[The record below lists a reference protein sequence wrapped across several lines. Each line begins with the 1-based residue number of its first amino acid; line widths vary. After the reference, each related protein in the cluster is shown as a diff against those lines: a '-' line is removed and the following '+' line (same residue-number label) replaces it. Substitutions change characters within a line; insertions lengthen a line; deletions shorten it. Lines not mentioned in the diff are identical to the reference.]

1 MDNTQWLHI
10 LRPFTS
16 VKNLYLSDQLVP
28 YVARALQGLS
38 GERVTEVLPALQ
50 KIFLLGLKSASTVLK
65 TIGKFLAA
73 RQISV
78 RTVSVHN

>member
-50 KIFLLGLKSASTVLK
+50 NIFLPRLKPAGAVLK
-65 TIGKFLAA
+65 IIGKFLAA
-73 RQISV
+73 RQLSG